1 MVQVSPGALPLP
13 ALGEAGPQ
21 LEEAATGSV
30 ELTRAVADF
39 YNSVHVWDRADMT
52 VGRAQQMLLSESAG
66 AGGAVVLRSAPKAEG
81 GTIQAFAVSYTHE
94 RTDAPADV
102 LLGYDTA
109 LPAEEAEAAVRALLA
124 MLVAQYPVQLEVDDS
139 MTAVLAVLQPLL
151 DSGLASSWARQLP
164 SSATDRRT
172 EGAVM
177 KGVLFDVDGT
187 LVDSNYLHVLAW
199 WQAFP
204 AGRRR
209 RSDGCHPPLC
219 RHGRRQA
226 DRGIARRGRDRS
238 GDEQLKAAHGAV
250 FSTYWPALR
259 RFDGPGNWWSAPHGG
274 PRRRAGILRRG
285 SRAEG
290 AAPGDRRRRVDHR
303 RHQLGGR

>member
-1 MVQVSPGALPLP
+1 MAKLTYRDWREDDDLALLEIWGDPETGQAGHFRAMLRPSAEQPWSRCIVAEDQGIAVAAGAVYETSLHPDRLWVYVEVARGHRGAGVASDLLARLRAEAEQAPSGVRKLRAKVEPETSGAAFARAHGLTQIQSSRVVQVSPGALPLP
-13 ALGEAGPQ
+13 ALGETGPQ

-151 DSGLASSWARQLP
+151 DSGLARQLGP
-164 SSATDRRT
+164 ATSI
-172 EGAVM
+172 V
-177 KGVLFDVDGT
+177 
-187 LVDSNYLHVLAW
+187 
-199 WQAFP
+199 
-204 AGRRR
+204 
-209 RSDGCHPPLC
+209 SD
-219 RHGRRQA
+219 
-226 DRGIARRGRDRS
+226 
-238 GDEQLKAAHGAV
+238 
-250 FSTYWPALR
+250 
-259 RFDGPGNWWSAPHGG
+259 
-274 PRRRAGILRRG
+274 
-285 SRAEG
+285 
-290 AAPGDRRRRVDHR
+290 
-303 RHQLGGR
+303 

>member
-1 MVQVSPGALPLP
+1 MAQLTYRDWREDDDLALLEIWGDPETGQAGHFRAMLRPSAEQPWSRCIVAEDQGIAIAAGAVYETSLHPDRLWVYVEVARGHRGAGVASDLLARLRAEAEQAPSGVRKLRAKVEPETSGAAFARAAGLTQIQSSRVVQVSPGALPLP
-13 ALGEAGPQ
+13 ALGETGPQ

-151 DSGLASSWARQLP
+151 DSGLAQ
-164 SSATDRRT
+164 
-172 EGAVM
+172 
-177 KGVLFDVDGT
+177 
-187 LVDSNYLHVLAW
+187 
-199 WQAFP
+199 
-204 AGRRR
+204 
-209 RSDGCHPPLC
+209 
-219 RHGRRQA
+219 
-226 DRGIARRGRDRS
+226 
-238 GDEQLKAAHGAV
+238 
-250 FSTYWPALR
+250 
-259 RFDGPGNWWSAPHGG
+259 
-274 PRRRAGILRRG
+274 
-285 SRAEG
+285 
-290 AAPGDRRRRVDHR
+290 
-303 RHQLGGR
+303 QLGPATSIVSD

>member
-1 MVQVSPGALPLP
+1 MAIEYREWREGDDLALLEIWGDPETAQAGQFRGTLGAARATPRGGAASWPRTSSTAWHPGCRRRRSTRPACTRTGSGPTSRSPGTTAAPASAATLLAMLRAEAEQAPSGVREAPLPRWSRKPPAPRLPRPRGLTQIQRSRVVQVSPGALPLP
-13 ALGEAGPQ
+13 ALGETGPQ

-151 DSGLASSWARQLP
+151 ASGLAQ
-164 SSATDRRT
+164 
-172 EGAVM
+172 
-177 KGVLFDVDGT
+177 
-187 LVDSNYLHVLAW
+187 
-199 WQAFP
+199 
-204 AGRRR
+204 
-209 RSDGCHPPLC
+209 
-219 RHGRRQA
+219 
-226 DRGIARRGRDRS
+226 
-238 GDEQLKAAHGAV
+238 
-250 FSTYWPALR
+250 
-259 RFDGPGNWWSAPHGG
+259 
-274 PRRRAGILRRG
+274 
-285 SRAEG
+285 
-290 AAPGDRRRRVDHR
+290 
-303 RHQLGGR
+303 QLGPATSIVSD

>member
-1 MVQVSPGALPLP
+1 MAQLTYRDWREDDDLALLEIWGDPETGQAGHFRAMLRPSAEQPWSRCIVAEDQGIAVAAGAVYETSLHPDRLWVYVEVARGHRGAGVARDLLARLRAEAEQAPSGVRKLRAKVEPETSGAAFARAAGLTQIQSSRVVQVSPGALPLP
-13 ALGEAGPQ
+13 ALGETGPQ

-151 DSGLASSWARQLP
+151 DSGLARQLGP
-164 SSATDRRT
+164 ATSI
-172 EGAVM
+172 V
-177 KGVLFDVDGT
+177 
-187 LVDSNYLHVLAW
+187 
-199 WQAFP
+199 
-204 AGRRR
+204 
-209 RSDGCHPPLC
+209 SD
-219 RHGRRQA
+219 
-226 DRGIARRGRDRS
+226 
-238 GDEQLKAAHGAV
+238 
-250 FSTYWPALR
+250 
-259 RFDGPGNWWSAPHGG
+259 
-274 PRRRAGILRRG
+274 
-285 SRAEG
+285 
-290 AAPGDRRRRVDHR
+290 
-303 RHQLGGR
+303 

>member
-1 MVQVSPGALPLP
+1 MAQLTYRDWREDDDLALLEIWGDPETGQAGHFRAMLRPSAEQPWSRCIVAEDQGIAVAAGAVYETSLHPDRLWVYVEVARGHRGAGVASDLLARLRAEAEQAPSGVRKLRAKVEPETSGAAFARAAGLTQIQSSRVVQVSPGALPLP
-13 ALGEAGPQ
+13 ALGETGPQ

-151 DSGLASSWARQLP
+151 DSGLARQLGP
-164 SSATDRRT
+164 ATSI
-172 EGAVM
+172 V
-177 KGVLFDVDGT
+177 
-187 LVDSNYLHVLAW
+187 
-199 WQAFP
+199 
-204 AGRRR
+204 
-209 RSDGCHPPLC
+209 SD
-219 RHGRRQA
+219 
-226 DRGIARRGRDRS
+226 
-238 GDEQLKAAHGAV
+238 
-250 FSTYWPALR
+250 
-259 RFDGPGNWWSAPHGG
+259 
-274 PRRRAGILRRG
+274 
-285 SRAEG
+285 
-290 AAPGDRRRRVDHR
+290 
-303 RHQLGGR
+303 

>member
-1 MVQVSPGALPLP
+1 MAQLTYRDWREDDDLALLEIWGDPETGQAGHFRAMLRPSADQPWSRCIVAEDQGIAVAAGAVYETSLHPDRLWVYVEVARGHRGAGVASDLLARLRAEAEQAPSGVRKLRAKVEPDTSGAAFARAAGLTQIQSSRVVQVSPGALPLP
-13 ALGEAGPQ
+13 ALGETGPQ

-66 AGGAVVLRSAPKAEG
+66 AGGAVVLRSAPKPEG

-139 MTAVLAVLQPLL
+139 MTAVLAALQPLL
-151 DSGLASSWARQLP
+151 DSGLARQLGP
-164 SSATDRRT
+164 ATSI
-172 EGAVM
+172 V
-177 KGVLFDVDGT
+177 
-187 LVDSNYLHVLAW
+187 
-199 WQAFP
+199 
-204 AGRRR
+204 
-209 RSDGCHPPLC
+209 SD
-219 RHGRRQA
+219 
-226 DRGIARRGRDRS
+226 
-238 GDEQLKAAHGAV
+238 
-250 FSTYWPALR
+250 
-259 RFDGPGNWWSAPHGG
+259 
-274 PRRRAGILRRG
+274 
-285 SRAEG
+285 
-290 AAPGDRRRRVDHR
+290 
-303 RHQLGGR
+303 

>member
-1 MVQVSPGALPLP
+1 MAQLTYRDWREDDDLALLEVWGDPETGQAGHFRAMLRPSADQPWSRCIVAEDQGIAVAAGAVYETSLHPDRLWVYVEVARGHRGAGVASDLLARLRAEAEQAPSGVRKLRAKVEPDTSGAAFARAAGLTQIQSSRVVQVSPAALPLP
-13 ALGEAGPQ
+13 ALGETGPQ

-81 GTIQAFAVSYTHE
+81 GSIQAFAVSYTHE

-109 LPAEEAEAAVRALLA
+109 LSAEEAEAAVRALLA

-151 DSGLASSWARQLP
+151 DSGLARQLGP
-164 SSATDRRT
+164 ATSI
-172 EGAVM
+172 V
-177 KGVLFDVDGT
+177 
-187 LVDSNYLHVLAW
+187 
-199 WQAFP
+199 
-204 AGRRR
+204 
-209 RSDGCHPPLC
+209 SD
-219 RHGRRQA
+219 
-226 DRGIARRGRDRS
+226 
-238 GDEQLKAAHGAV
+238 
-250 FSTYWPALR
+250 
-259 RFDGPGNWWSAPHGG
+259 
-274 PRRRAGILRRG
+274 
-285 SRAEG
+285 
-290 AAPGDRRRRVDHR
+290 
-303 RHQLGGR
+303 